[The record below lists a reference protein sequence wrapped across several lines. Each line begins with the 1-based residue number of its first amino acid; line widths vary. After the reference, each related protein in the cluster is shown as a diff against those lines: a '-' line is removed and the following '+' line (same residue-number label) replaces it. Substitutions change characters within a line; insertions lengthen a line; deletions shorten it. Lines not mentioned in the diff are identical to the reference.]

1 MKVLLKLA
9 FRNLISAGLRT
20 WLNVLVLSVAFVVII
35 WTQGIYKGMGDQAS
49 RSLMDL
55 EYGGGQYWHEAYDPF
70 NPLTIEDSH
79 AKIPYVIKNLISKGK
94 ATCILIV
101 QGTIYPQGR
110 FIPVLIKGIEP
121 QQKVL
126 NLPSNFLYNDKFS
139 SSEEIPAF
147 IGVRMAE
154 TARLRP
160 GDTVI
165 LRWRDSR
172 GVFDA
177 RIIRIVQVF
186 SSIAPSID
194 VGQIWVPLETL
205 QSLAKMEEEAT
216 IITLA
221 KETVPPS
228 LDIPS
233 WRFKDLNF
241 LLKEVNELVLSKTLG
256 ASIIYV
262 VLLFM
267 AMLAIF
273 NAQVLSIFR
282 RVREIGTIIALGFT
296 RSQVVFLFVIEGVMN
311 AVLAGIL
318 ALIYGYPLLSSFA
331 RSGWAMPKIVDSYGF
346 ALGERLMPIFSGGII
361 VGTVLLIMLLTTI
374 VSFLPARRL
383 SRLKPTDA
391 LRGKMQ

>member
-79 AKIPYVIKNLISKGK
+79 AKIPDIIKNLISEGE

-101 QGTIYPQGR
+101 QGTIYPHGR

-216 IITLA
+216 IITLV

-228 LDIPS
+228 LDIPG
-233 WRFKDLNF
+233 WKFKDLNF

>member
-79 AKIPYVIKNLISKGK
+79 AKIPYVIKNLISKDK